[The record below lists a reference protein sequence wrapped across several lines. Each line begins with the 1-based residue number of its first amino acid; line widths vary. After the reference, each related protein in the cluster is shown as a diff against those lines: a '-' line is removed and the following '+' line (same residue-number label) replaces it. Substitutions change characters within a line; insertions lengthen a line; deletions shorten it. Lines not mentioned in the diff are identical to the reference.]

1 MTLLITI
8 LIIAGLCKAVKDRLD
23 NPYTKSIFSRS
34 GAFWH
39 RGTGKKVLGQYYDAW
54 HIADLIYISCFCVA
68 IALYYHPYGVWL
80 TALLYFAITQ
90 VTFNIFYFI
99 FKKR

>member
-23 NPYTKSIFSRS
+23 NPYTPHIFPYK
-34 GAFWH
+34 GKFWN
-39 RGTGKKVLGQYYDAW
+39 RGTGKKFMGWFADAW
-54 HIADLIYISCFCVA
+54 HISDLIYISCFCIA
-68 IALYYHPYGVWL
+68 IALYYHPYGIGL